1 MREKKEEERWD
12 MQAGRRWLK
21 EMKKS
26 PFSGKLQ
33 AQPLPLSLSLS
44 LPHFFLPSFFQF
56 CSRPLGHT
64 LESSR
69 KDPINVK
76 YQAERQKD
84 SRW

>member
-1 MREKKEEERWD
+1 

-33 AQPLPLSLSLS
+33 AQPLPLSLVTS
-44 LPHFFLPSFFQF
+44 FFLPSFFQF

>member
-1 MREKKEEERWD
+1 MRY
-12 MQAGRRWLK
+12 AGRPPLIKRNEK
-21 EMKKS
+21 EPFQWETASATS
-26 PFSGKLQ
+26 P
-33 AQPLPLSLSLS
+33 SLSLVPS
-44 LPHFFLPSFFQF
+44 FFLPSFFQF
-56 CSRPLGHT
+56 CSHPLGHT